1 MQTFYKTIGILL
13 LFVGVGCVGLKT
25 SPYTYVG
32 TWQEENFGTQL
43 PLRNGRGYAKMTFY
57 PDFRVEGYIEDSLFL
72 NQYMVSGSWRNAMVN
87 LKITRHQVQSIG
99 DIMFSEDSSKVLVR
113 YYNDNK
119 MYRGIMNLTKK
130 SIVDSL
136 KRK

>member
-1 MQTFYKTIGILL
+1 MQKYYKLL
-13 LFVGVGCVGLKT
+13 AVLFVFVGVGCVGLKT

-32 TWQEENFGTQL
+32 TWEEENFGTQI
-43 PLRNGRGYAKMTFY
+43 PLRNGRGYAKMSFY

-72 NQYMVSGSWRNAMVN
+72 NQYMVSGSWRNSMVN
-87 LKITRHQVQSIG
+87 LLITRHQVHSIG
-99 DIMFSEDSSKVLVR
+99 DIRFTEDSSKVLVR

-119 MYRGIMNLTKK
+119 MYRGIMTLTKK